1 MSENIIATVN
11 HQKYDHVFKIVF
23 GERKELLSLYNALA
37 GTDYTDP
44 NQLEINT
51 LEDAVY
57 VGMKNDVSFIINDY
71 LNLYEHQ
78 STINPNMPL
87 RGLFYMSDILKTMY
101 YDKLIYSKSRMD
113 ILTPTFIV
121 FYNGLNIVP
130 DNFELRL
137 SDSFI
142 NKTDTPDLEVVA
154 HVINI
159 NYGHNTELYDKCQKL
174 KEYAIFVEKIHGAL
188 TGVAKEK
195 QAVLLAKVIDECIE
209 EHILEDILGK
219 ERKRIMETIL
229 SQFDADKYV
238 DGVRKESFD
247 EGFDEGFD
255 KGVKSRQSEINSLKV
270 TLSEKDAENQKLK
283 NLLIANGIN
292 PEK

>member
-44 NQLEINT
+44 NMLEINT

-57 VGMKNDVSFIINDY
+57 VGMKNDVSFIINDH

-87 RGLFYMSDILKTMY
+87 RGLFYMADILKTMY

-121 FYNGLNIVP
+121 FYNGLSVVP

-137 SDSFI
+137 SNSFI

-174 KEYAIFVEKIHGAL
+174 KEYAIFVEKIHTAL
-188 TGVAKEK
+188 TGVAKEN

-247 EGFDEGFD
+247 EGFD
-255 KGVKSRQSEINSLKV
+255 KGVESCQSEIDSLKAF
-270 TLSEKDAENQKLK
+270 LSEKDAENQKLK

-292 PEK
+292 PH

>member
-44 NQLEINT
+44 NLLEINT

-57 VGMKNDVSFIINDY
+57 VGMKNDVSFIINDH

-130 DNFELRL
+130 DNFELHL

-188 TGVAKEK
+188 TGVAKEN

-255 KGVKSRQSEINSLKV
+255 KGAESRQSEID
-270 TLSEKDAENQKLK
+270 TLTTEIQKLK
-283 NLLIANGIN
+283 DLLIANGIN
-292 PEK
+292 PH

>member
-44 NQLEINT
+44 NLLEINT

-57 VGMKNDVSFIINDY
+57 VGMKNDVSFIINDH

-87 RGLFYMSDILKTMY
+87 RGLFYMSDILRTMY

-121 FYNGLNIVP
+121 FYNGLSIVP

-137 SDSFI
+137 SNSFI

-174 KEYAIFVEKIHGAL
+174 KEYAIFVEKIHSAL
-188 TGVAKEK
+188 TGVAKEN

-255 KGVKSRQSEINSLKV
+255 KGAESRQNEIDSLKAS
-270 TLSEKDAENQKLK
+270 LSEKNAENQKLK
-283 NLLIANGIN
+283 YLLITNGVN

>member
-1 MSENIIATVN
+1 
-11 HQKYDHVFKIVF
+11 
-23 GERKELLSLYNALA
+23 
-37 GTDYTDP
+37 
-44 NQLEINT
+44 
-51 LEDAVY
+51 
-57 VGMKNDVSFIINDY
+57 
-71 LNLYEHQ
+71 
-78 STINPNMPL
+78 
-87 RGLFYMSDILKTMY
+87 
-101 YDKLIYSKSRMD
+101 MD

-121 FYNGLNIVP
+121 FYNGLSIVP

-137 SDSFI
+137 SNSFI

-174 KEYAIFVEKIHGAL
+174 KEYAIFVEKVHTAL
-188 TGVAKEK
+188 TGVAKEN
-195 QAVLLAKVIDECIE
+195 QAVLIAKVIDECIE

-255 KGVKSRQSEINSLKV
+255 KGAESRQNEIDSLKAS
-270 TLSEKDAENQKLK
+270 LSEKNAENQKLK
-283 NLLIANGIN
+283 YLLITNGVN

>member
-1 MSENIIATVN
+1 MA
-11 HQKYDHVFKIVF
+11 
-23 GERKELLSLYNALA
+23 
-37 GTDYTDP
+37 
-44 NQLEINT
+44 
-51 LEDAVY
+51 
-57 VGMKNDVSFIINDY
+57 
-71 LNLYEHQ
+71 
-78 STINPNMPL
+78 
-87 RGLFYMSDILKTMY
+87 DILKTMY

-137 SDSFI
+137 SNSFI

-159 NYGHNTELYDKCQKL
+159 NYGHNTELYGKCQKL
-174 KEYAIFVEKIHGAL
+174 KEYAIFVEKIHSAL
-188 TGVAKEK
+188 TGVAKEN

-255 KGVKSRQSEINSLKV
+255 KGSESRQSEIDSLSNEISNLK
-270 TLSEKDAENQKLK
+270 SEVEILK
-283 NLLIANGIN
+283 RQIEEYKNYV
-292 PEK
+292 